1 MSVFAASSGSA
12 LWYEDTGTGPAVLA
26 LPGVG
31 GGAYFFRGLA
41 DRLGGA
47 FRVIAVDY
55 PGVGLS
61 AAGAAGVS
69 IETWV
74 ADLEEF
80 VRATA
85 AGPLTILGHSLGT
98 MVALA
103 AWARWPALIR
113 GMIFVGGL
121 PEVRPVIRDALDER
135 GRLIARDGIAGWGR
149 RVSPAVFSPRSI
161 ERQPEVVGLFERVFD
176 TQPADA
182 YVRSLEVLTSAAMA
196 AVVPSITV
204 PCCSINGAE
213 DLYAPLEAV
222 SLFLD
227 MFPQRPAQV
236 VLPGVAHLPFF
247 EAPDDFA
254 AAVRGFL
261 ESR

>member
-47 FRVIAVDY
+47 FRIIAVDY

-61 AAGAAGVS
+61 AAGPAGVS
-69 IETWV
+69 LDGWV
-74 ADLEEF
+74 ADLDEL
-80 VRATA
+80 VRVKA

-103 AWARWPALIR
+103 AWSRRPALIR
-113 GMIFVGGL
+113 SMIFVGGL
-121 PEVRPVIRDALDER
+121 PEVRPVIRAVLIER

-149 RVSPAVFSPRSI
+149 RVSPAVFSPRTI

-176 TQPADA
+176 TQPADG
-182 YVRSLEVLTSAAMA
+182 YVRSLQVLTSASLTGI
-196 AVVPSITV
+196 VPSVTV

-222 SLFLD
+222 DLFLD
-227 MFPQRPAQV
+227 TFPRRPAQV
-236 VLPGVAHLPFF
+236 VLPGVAHLPFL
-247 EAPDDFA
+247 EAPEDFA
-254 AAVRGFL
+254 AAVRRFL
-261 ESR
+261 ETT